1 MKANSAEEIILG
13 IDFPLLKE
21 QKKSLLKL
29 IEDIDNV
36 PLLEHIEGIIVL
48 IDEIQDSAVDYYGKD
63 EDEVFDLHPDDEDE
77 L

>member
-48 IDEIQDSAVDYYGKD
+48 INEIQDSAVDYYGKD